1 MKIEKIKK
9 NKEFRFI
16 YRNGNS
22 INDENLVVYIFKRT
36 DGHNKLGISVSKKV
50 GKSVTRNRV
59 RRLIYE
65 SYRNILKER
74 TALKNGYSLI
84 FIARSKSSKCTFI
97 EIKQS
102 VLHLLVKVGFLKE
115 DFLIDENNAH

>member
-9 NKEFRFI
+9 NREFRFI
-16 YRNGNS
+16 YRKGNS
-22 INDENLVVYIFKRT
+22 INDQNLVVYIFKRS

-65 SYRNILKER
+65 SYRNILKENII
-74 TALKNGYSLI
+74 LKNGYSLI
-84 FIARSKSSKCTFI
+84 FIARSKSCGCTFA
-97 EIKQS
+97 EIKHS
-102 VLHLLVKVGFLKE
+102 AVSLLLRLGFIGHE
-115 DFLIDENNAH
+115 DIIS

>member
-16 YRNGNS
+16 YKKGTS
-22 INDENLVVYIFKRT
+22 INDENLVLYIFKRT

-65 SYRNILKER
+65 SYRNILKENSV
-74 TALKNGYSLI
+74 LKSNYSLV
-84 FIARSKSSKCTFI
+84 FIARSKSSKCTFT

-102 VLHLLVKVGFLKE
+102 VSNLLTRVGF
-115 DFLIDENNAH
+115 ISHENCFN

>member
-9 NKEFRFI
+9 NREFRFI
-16 YRNGNS
+16 YRKGTS
-22 INDENLVVYIFKRT
+22 INDENLVIYIFKRS

-65 SYRNILKER
+65 SCRAILKER
-74 TALKNGYSLI
+74 VILKTGYSLV
-84 FIARSKSSKCTFI
+84 FIARSKSRDCTFA
-97 EIKQS
+97 EIKHS
-102 VLHLLVKVGFLKE
+102 VSCLLLKVGFIDCE
-115 DFLIDENNAH
+115 DVSD

>member
-16 YRNGNS
+16 YRKGNS
-22 INDENLVVYIFKRT
+22 ISVENLVIYIVKRT

-65 SYRNILKER
+65 SYRNILIER
-74 TALKNGYSLI
+74 KVLKNGYSLI
-84 FIARSKSSKCTFI
+84 FIARSKSSKCTFA

-102 VLHLLVKVGFLKE
+102 VLYLLIRVGFLA
-115 DFLIDENNAH
+115 DENSVD

>member
-16 YRNGNS
+16 YRKGTS
-22 INDENLVVYIFKRT
+22 FSDENLVIYILKRT
-36 DGHNKLGISVSKKV
+36 DNENKLGISVSKKV

-65 SYRNILKER
+65 SYRSILSENIV
-74 TALKNGYSLI
+74 LKNGFSLI
-84 FIARSKSSKCTFI
+84 FLARSKSSKCTFFQ
-97 EIKQS
+97 IKQS
-102 VLHLLVKVGFLKE
+102 VLFLLSKVG
-115 DFLIDENNAH
+115 LITYENNSN